1 MPKWWLSHQEFIH
14 ENSKRPPIDGCPM
27 ACMFALS
34 EAVFLRGE
42 GLWPVLLKRNG
53 DYLNS

>member
-1 MPKWWLSHQEFIH
+1 MPKWWLSHKEFIH
-14 ENSKRPPIDGCPM
+14 ENSKRPPIDGSPM
-27 ACMFALS
+27 ACMFPLS
-34 EAVFLRGE
+34 EAVFLRGA